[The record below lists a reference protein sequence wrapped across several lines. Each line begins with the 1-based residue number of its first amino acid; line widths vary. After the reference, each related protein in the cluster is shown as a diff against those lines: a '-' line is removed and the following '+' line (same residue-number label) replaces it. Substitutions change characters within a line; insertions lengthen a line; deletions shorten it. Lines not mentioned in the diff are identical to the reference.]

1 MAVKRKKAASPAQSE
16 LLDIVGKL
24 RTGPCVP
31 ALREAVKAWKAGGHK
46 GITDTTRILLNHW
59 FHTDHRL
66 RTGLPFKY
74 HSSQQEAIETLIFVW
89 EFEKI
94 RTRKGLLERYAQDL
108 RDLQLPP
115 DDDFARYCIK
125 MATGSGK
132 TKVMA
137 LAVAWQFLNAMRE
150 EEAVARDYAKTFLVL
165 APNVIV
171 FERLKDDFSGGHIF
185 QADPILP
192 KELGIFWDFECVMRG
207 DAEKAHAEGTLFL
220 TNIQQFYERPDRSND
235 DEPNEMTAVLG
246 PKPPAKKLELTD
258 FGDRIALR
266 AGNLL
271 VINDE
276 AHHTHEED
284 NEWNKVVRSL
294 HSKTPIA
301 ADLDFSATP
310 RFQKGAIFPW
320 TISDYPLKQ
329 AILDGIVKRPMKG
342 VAKINEA
349 TSDVASVRYSGH
361 LTAGVERWREYRE
374 QLKPLKKKPVLFVM
388 MNSTDDA
395 EEVADWL
402 RTKYPRDFGGERTQ
416 VIHTDKSG
424 EISKKD
430 LDIARKA
437 VREVDNLDSPIH
449 AIVSVLML
457 REGWDVQN
465 VTVVVGLRPYSAKAN
480 ILPEQ
485 TIGRGLRLMF
495 RDLPSSY
502 QERVDIIGNKAFL
515 DFVDDLEKL
524 EELKLDTFAVGK
536 DKLRIVTI
544 LPLEDRKQFDIGL
557 PVLTPSL
564 MRKKSLAEEI
574 AGLDVMAFQSIVLPM
589 SEDDP
594 VAKTFRYEGY
604 DIITLKK
611 EVERDYKIPEPQTAQ
626 EVIGYYARRIAEAV
640 KLPAQFAALAPKVRD
655 FFEQKAFGHKVDLTD
670 LATIR
675 AMGTP
680 VAHYVCVDVFKKAL
694 QALTIE
700 EQTPQL
706 LEPARML
713 TSCQPFPWSRP
724 VWEGEKCIFNL
735 VPCENDFERD
745 FAKFLDNAADVSA
758 FAKLP
763 RAFGFTIEYTDTAMN
778 LRNYEP
784 DFVALDKSGKYWLL
798 ETKGMED
805 VDVLRKDVAA
815 ARWCENASQLT
826 GKQWKYIKVP
836 QKEFVALQPTRLA
849 NLAAIIPI
857 VLTGIDT

>member
-1 MAVKRKKAASPAQSE
+1 MPRKKKQTASPSQTE
-16 LLDIVGKL
+16 LLDITAKL

-31 ALREAVKAWKAGGHK
+31 ALREAVKAWKAGGYK
-46 GITDTTRILLNHW
+46 GITETTRILLNHW
-59 FHTDHRL
+59 FYTDHRVP
-66 RTGLPFKY
+66 TGLPFRY

-89 EFEKI
+89 EYEKI

-108 RDLQLPP
+108 RDLRLPP
-115 DDDFARYCIK
+115 YDDFARYCIK

-150 EEAVARDYAKTFLVL
+150 SDEIAKDYAKTFLIL

-171 FERLKDDFSGGHIF
+171 LERLKTDFSGGRIF
-185 QADPILP
+185 RNDPVIP
-192 KELGIFWDFECVMRG
+192 RELAIFWEFDCVMRG
-207 DAEKAHAEGTLFL
+207 EAEKAHAEGTLFL
-220 TNIQQFYERPDRSND
+220 TNIQQFYERPDRSNE
-235 DEPNEMTAVLG
+235 DEPVQITAVLG
-246 PKPPAKKLELTD
+246 SKPPTKKLELTN

-266 AGNLL
+266 AGHVL
-271 VINDE
+271 VVNDE
-276 AHHTHEED
+276 AHHTHDEE
-284 NEWNKVVRSL
+284 NEWNKVIRGLHVKTSL
-294 HSKTPIA
+294 A
-301 ADLDFSATP
+301 AQLDFSATP
-310 RFQKGAIFPW
+310 KFQKGAIFPW

-329 AILDGIVKRPMKG
+329 AILDNIVKRPMKG
-342 VAKINEA
+342 IARFTEAK
-349 TSDVASVRYSGH
+349 SDVASVRYSGF
-361 LTAGVERWREYRE
+361 LAAGVERWREYRE
-374 QLKPLKKKPVLFVM
+374 QLKPLKRKPVLFIM
-388 MNSTDDA
+388 MNDTDDA
-395 EEVADWL
+395 DDVEDWL
-402 RTKYPRDFGGERTQ
+402 KRRYPAEFGGEKTQ

-424 EISKKD
+424 EVSKKD
-430 LDIARKA
+430 LDSARKA
-437 VREVDNLDSPIH
+437 VREVDREDSPINV
-449 AIVSVLML
+449 IVSVLML

-465 VTVVVGLRPYSAKAN
+465 VTVVVGLRPYTAKAN

-495 RDLPSSY
+495 RDLPTSY
-502 QERVDIIGNKAFL
+502 TERVDIIGNKAFL

-524 EELKLDTFAVGK
+524 EELKLDTFEIGK

-544 LPLEDRKQFDIGL
+544 LPLLDRKEFDIGL

-564 MRKKSLAEEI
+564 IRKKSLAEEI
-574 AGLDVMAFQSIVLPM
+574 AGLDVMGFQSIVLPM

-594 VAKTFRYEGY
+594 RARTFRYEGY

-611 EVERDYKIPEPQTAQ
+611 EVEREYTIPEAQTAQ

-655 FFEQKAFGHKVDLTD
+655 FFELKAFGHPVDLSD
-670 LATIR
+670 PVIVK
-675 AMGTP
+675 AMSTS
-680 VAHYVCVDVFKKAL
+680 VAHYVCVSVFKKAL

-713 TSCQPFPWSRP
+713 STCQPFPWSRP
-724 VWEGEKCIFNL
+724 VWEGQKCIFNL
-735 VPCENDFERD
+735 VPCENDFERE
-745 FAKFLDNAADVSA
+745 FAKFLDNATDVKG

-784 DFVALDKSGKYWLL
+784 DFVALDKSGTHWLL
-798 ETKGMED
+798 ESKGQEN

-815 ARWCENASQLT
+815 IRWCENASKLI
-826 GKQWKYIKVP
+826 GVNWKYVKVT
-836 QKEFVALQPTRLA
+836 QKEFQTLQPTRLA
-849 NLAAIIPI
+849 DLTALAPS
-857 VLTGIDT
+857 LL